1 MLLFFRKDKKKRKK
15 RNGSANIN
23 DHIAFVCLEN
33 INKYAAIMTKRAASV
48 CMAILWIVP
57 NAALFAYFSSI
68 ENQGFQV
75 RQFSPEL
82 ERNEFD
88 QKIDGTILL

>member
-1 MLLFFRKDKKKRKK
+1 
-15 RNGSANIN
+15 
-23 DHIAFVCLEN
+23 
-33 INKYAAIMTKRAASV
+33 MTKRAASV

-75 RQFSPEL
+75 TNTIVNYKQSIDYKKMGSHFQSLKDAKRISFASCASAANTPVSFS
-82 ERNEFD
+82 
-88 QKIDGTILL
+88 LLSFL

>member
-1 MLLFFRKDKKKRKK
+1 
-15 RNGSANIN
+15 
-23 DHIAFVCLEN
+23 
-33 INKYAAIMTKRAASV
+33 MTKRTASF

-75 RQFSPEL
+75 NEKKTKL
-82 ERNEFD
+82 EIKLQAMNNA
-88 QKIDGTILL
+88 IN

>member
-1 MLLFFRKDKKKRKK
+1 
-15 RNGSANIN
+15 
-23 DHIAFVCLEN
+23 
-33 INKYAAIMTKRAASV
+33 MTKRAASV